1 MLNSS
6 LTLYSTSLLPSATVG
21 TVEARSLVEPLRKLL
36 ARVKG
41 HYIQGRAVD
50 VVMGSGLPASRGGDE
65 RLLEV
70 QVIDGHDPDVKL
82 VHDGAA
88 CHLGKNVYVPYDRL
102 VVAVGAI
109 TADHGVPGLENC
121 FHLKTVQ
128 DARRIRT
135 HLLGECFKI
144 SSIIQ
149 IPDGI

>member
-1 MLNSS
+1 MSPNRR
-6 LTLYSTSLLPSATVG
+6 STSLLPSATVG
-21 TVEARSLVEPLRKLL
+21 TVEPRSLVEPLRKLL

-50 VVMGSGLPASRGGDE
+50 VVMGSALPTSRGGED

-70 QVIDGHDPDVKL
+70 QVIDGHESDDAK

-88 CHLGKNVYVPYDRL
+88 CHLGRNVYVPYDRL

-128 DARRIRT
+128 DARRIRS
-135 HLLGECFKI
+135 HLLGEC
-144 SSIIQ
+144 
-149 IPDGI
+149 